1 MLLVMLCGTV
11 YADAYTVDF
20 NTAIT
25 TSSHDFKVASNWK
38 HIVHRYNDGY
48 FDYWMSYSYG
58 ATTGVNGSGAL
69 YAGEQR
75 AGDNTDNEVT
85 YDILVTPVVSGDVTI
100 YVKKNSY
107 GTPFIELWS
116 LNETGT
122 AKNVKLHEVKTFE
135 ANAWVAVT
143 YQVVTPQR
151 IGIRAQYLYLD
162 NFSATNAVIEPEKSI
177 SITSAEPS
185 ATNGTIYWDQ
195 QANGKVKVSYT
206 VTVTNNGEVDLTQ
219 GTPNYSISVFNR
231 KTNEVYFTV
240 PVPQDLAIGANSE
253 PFEVAGEVE
262 PTTWTNSYTYI
273 NMDLKENLQGS
284 IILRAQSHYKA
295 YEPKFIFRVAEST
308 STSSL
313 NSTQAYGLISEATT
327 RKFEI
332 RNDGTAPLIIKSISL
347 PEGFTSDNKPDIPEG
362 GYTIANYLSRQEQ

>member
-85 YDILVTPVVSGDVTI
+85 YDMLVTPVVSGDVTI
-100 YVKKNSY
+100 YVKKNSN
-107 GTPFIELWS
+107 GTPFIEFWS

-143 YQVVTPQR
+143 YQVATP
-151 IGIRAQYLYLD
+151 
-162 NFSATNAVIEPEKSI
+162 
-177 SITSAEPS
+177 
-185 ATNGTIYWDQ
+185 
-195 QANGKVKVSYT
+195 
-206 VTVTNNGEVDLTQ
+206 
-219 GTPNYSISVFNR
+219 
-231 KTNEVYFTV
+231 
-240 PVPQDLAIGANSE
+240 
-253 PFEVAGEVE
+253 
-262 PTTWTNSYTYI
+262 
-273 NMDLKENLQGS
+273 GS
-284 IILRAQSHYKA
+284 Q
-295 YEPKFIFRVAEST
+295 
-308 STSSL
+308 
-313 NSTQAYGLISEATT
+313 
-327 RKFEI
+327 
-332 RNDGTAPLIIKSISL
+332 
-347 PEGFTSDNKPDIPEG
+347 
-362 GYTIANYLSRQEQ
+362 